1 MAALAIN
8 LHPFHLCFSFKTPN
22 QVGLIPYLVNW
33 EFTIPCN
40 WLFKKNDAATIY
52 SELYNEGPM
61 Q

>member
-1 MAALAIN
+1 MTALAIN
-8 LHPFHLCFSFKTPN
+8 LLPFQLYFSFKTPN

-40 WLFKKNDAATIY
+40 WLFKKNDAATTYFEHDNI
-52 SELYNEGPM
+52 GPM